1 VDILEEGAPS
11 PSVEPVVEVVAATVE
26 EPVKSGAFSVHLDN
40 FDGPFDLLLQ
50 LISKHKLDIT
60 EVSLSLVTDEFISFI
75 RALEASGEG
84 WRLDQATEFLVI
96 AATLLDLKAA
106 RLLPSGE
113 IEDEEDLA
121 LLEARDILF
130 ARLLQYRAFKE
141 IASNFQEAIL
151 AADKSFPRVVAL
163 DPALA
168 NLLPE
173 VLIGVGPERF
183 AAIADRVLTPK
194 VAPVVAVEHLHSALV
209 SVAEES
215 KLVVEAL
222 RKGRTVSFRTL
233 IQEADSTL
241 VVVARFLALLDL
253 YRQGALRF
261 EQVVALGELQISW
274 VGSDEG
280 DILASSEFDIP
291 VSEQYP
297 EEEVEGSED
306 ENPQV
311 VVENSVE
318 DLDEND
324 DEERGDE

>member
-1 VDILEEGAPS
+1 MES
-11 PSVEPVVEVVAATVE
+11 VVAPE
-26 EPVKSGAFSVHLDN
+26 EITAEQAESIAPDSGFSVHLDN

-50 LISKHKLDIT
+50 LISRHKMDIT
-60 EVSLSLVTDEFISFI
+60 EVSLSMVTDEFISFI

-141 IASNFQEAIL
+141 IAASFQDAI
-151 AADKSFPRVVAL
+151 ATADKSFARVVAL

-168 NLLPE
+168 SLLPE
-173 VLIGVGPERF
+173 VLIGVGPQRF
-183 AAIADRVLTPK
+183 AAIAERVLTPK
-194 VAPVVAVEHLHSALV
+194 APPVVAVEHLHSALV

-222 RKGRTVSFRTL
+222 RKGRTLSFRNL
-233 IQEADSTL
+233 IQGADSTL

-261 EQVVALGELQISW
+261 EQVIALGELQISW

-280 DILASSEFDIP
+280 EILVTDEFDIP
-291 VSEQYP
+291 VSLEDFEIQGENSP
-297 EEEVEGSED
+297 ENETEEE
-306 ENPQV
+306 ENV
-311 VVENSVE
+311 
-318 DLDEND
+318 
-324 DEERGDE
+324 